1 MCGVEVGPQGSDLGM
16 EEVTGRLDLGSV
28 DCSATEFKWSE
39 CIMENRNGG
48 MLKKILLSHKCNI
61 ALLSVAS
68 SFNFN
73 FKS

>member
-1 MCGVEVGPQGSDLGM
+1 MQVGPQGSDLDM
-16 EEVTGRLDLGSV
+16 EDVTGTLDVGSV
-28 DCSATEFKWSE
+28 DCSRTEFKWHE